1 MYLSKVIWRGTGGG
15 GPPVP
20 PTAVVSTFNCPPA
33 VAIGDAVYVLP
44 GPPLTVDKAFMG
56 IIGQTTEAI
65 GIVIAKPSPVTC
77 DVALYGMA
85 AVPFPVVQG
94 AIYYVS
100 NLVPGGITTV
110 APIVKGE
117 KVQRIGVAASAASM
131 VVNPDLT
138 SILL

>member
-15 GPPVP
+15 PPPIP

-33 VAIGDAVYVLP
+33 VAVGDAVYVLP

-56 IIGQTTEAI
+56 LVGQTTEAV

-94 AIYYVS
+94 SIYYTS

-110 APIVKGE
+110 APAAAGE
-117 KVQRIGVAASAASM
+117 KQQRIGVAASGGVL
-131 VVNPDLT
+131 VVNPTLA
-138 SILL
+138 SVKL